1 MKATII
7 DNFLDEDIFEK
18 IYQLLISSLF
28 PWFFSPYVSDETSLD
43 ILTDERDIVNS
54 RYFIHNFY
62 MFDEDRELTVDWY
75 DDDLKILKPFL
86 QQLNISGLI
95 RIKAN
100 LFPSTHEIYQHP
112 FHVDYL
118 FPHQGAILYIN
129 TCDGGTCFEDGT
141 MVESVA
147 NRVLLFD
154 SSIPHA
160 STTCTNDK
168 CRVNINVNFFGK

>member
-18 IYQLLISSLF
+18 IYKMLLMENNGF
-28 PWFFSPYVSDETSLD
+28 PWYYSGFVSDEND
-43 ILTDERDIVNS
+43 IHRLTLKNDIINS
-54 RYFIHNFY
+54 RYFHHNFY
-62 MFDEDRELTVDWY
+62 LSDEQYGIKWNKNFY
-75 DDDLKILKPFL
+75 NILKPFL
-86 QQLNISGLI
+86 EQLNISELL
-95 RIKAN
+95 RIKTN
-100 LFPSTHEIYQHP
+100 LFPSTHKVYQHP
-112 FHVDYL
+112 FHRDYL
-118 FPHQGAILYIN
+118 FPHQGAILYMN

-147 NRVLLFD
+147 NRVLFFD

-168 CRVNINVNFFGK
+168 CRVNINVNFIGK